1 MSSCKT
7 KWFLFE
13 MYYHYPSFK
22 NKSQL
27 NSFTAIHR
35 PQDGQ
40 QKARWAKLYS
50 KFCPGSQGVEESFP
64 RDALPRTPRVGD
76 GFWDPPKPNGLGNPT
91 WRHNII
97 DIIWYLL
104 IYVLFR
110 GYQVVLHQVSHH
122 VTSAKCENRN
132 VHLRKKTLNYC
143 KTYIFSACVHKSCVY
158 LNFLKV
164 SLVLVSYLCFFQKI
178 EKI

>member
-1 MSSCKT
+1 MSSCKPNDFYLKCIIIIHLSKT
-7 KWFLFE
+7 KV
-13 MYYHYPSFK
+13 S
-22 NKSQL
+22 STAQQL
-27 NSFTAIHR
+27 HSHSRSSGWPAK
-35 PQDGQ
+35 GQ
-40 QKARWAKLYS
+40 SWALH
-50 KFCPGSQGVEESFP
+50 PGSQGVEESFP

-158 LNFLKV
+158 LSFLKV
-164 SLVLVSYLCFFQKI
+164 SLVLVSYLCFFK
-178 EKI
+178 K